1 MVTIQVANLMSRI
14 TGVYDWNIHKLLDR
28 QLSYQVE
35 GVEFIPSVQN
45 GFWDGIVHLYSTR
58 TFTFSTGLLS
68 KVCDILTKNNI
79 PYTIND
85 TRVKPVLGQPI
96 PTNTKLRKDQEDV
109 VKICMEKARGI
120 VALPTGWGK
129 SFSQIDLVC
138 RLNLPT
144 VIVVHKLDI
153 MQQFIDWFKE
163 RAGIEV
169 GQIGNGIIEPK
180 RITIAMIQTLANA
193 FKIKSKE
200 IKSEVIDMKG
210 YSNIYS
216 MCTQA
221 QMVIADE
228 AHNFNDGNIW
238 RNVFNKFTGAY
249 FRLGFTATP
258 RKSLSGELLSQSIFG
273 PIISSTSYTDC
284 VNAGYLTK
292 PEVYVFNYKQQGLPY
307 GTNYQ
312 QAYKERIVENEDRNF
327 LICQLALKYYQADK
341 RVCIFV
347 THINH
352 GKLLKQMLET
362 VVGKGQVVF
371 IEGAVKLE
379 KRQEAIKAMEEG
391 KLRLVIG
398 SNCITEGVN
407 IKSMDCLISARCGM
421 SRVVFLQTIG
431 RALRLFPGK
440 DKATIIDIQDT
451 GVKYFAYQARER
463 LMLLNDLEFNIKIVN
478 NVDAVVV

>member
-1 MVTIQVANLMSRI
+1 MVTIQVTNLTSKILGFLDYKINR
-14 TGVYDWNIHKLLDR
+14 LLDQ

-35 GVEFIPSVQN
+35 GVEFIPAVIE
-45 GFWDGIVHLYSTR
+45 GRWDGVNHLYSTR
-58 TFTFSTGLLS
+58 TNSFSTGLLDR
-68 KVCDILTKNNI
+68 VCNILTQNNI
-79 PYTIND
+79 QYQIQD
-85 TRVKPVLGQPI
+85 IRIKPQTQQPI
-96 PTNTKLRKDQEDV
+96 STNTTLRQDQENV
-109 VKICMEKARGI
+109 VNTCINKVRGI

-129 SFSQIDLVC
+129 SFSQIELVC

-153 MQQFIDWFKE
+153 MQQFIDWFKD
-163 RAGIEV
+163 RAGIDV
-169 GQIGNGIIEPK
+169 GQVGNGVIEPK

-216 MCTQA
+216 MCTKA

-292 PEVYVFNYKQQGLPY
+292 PEVYVFNYKQQGLLY